1 MIDITLFAGRILL
14 IALLFLF
21 LFAVMRTGIGL
32 VRGQNRKNA
41 FWTIAVQHGPRELRG
56 VKLKVSG
63 PVVVGRA
70 PGVDIVIAA
79 SYVSGRHARFS
90 LLGENLI
97 VEDLG
102 STNGTT
108 VNGVRLQSA
117 EQLHD
122 GDIVGIGEVTLRIGF
137 S

>member
-1 MIDITLFAGRILL
+1 MIDITLFVGRILL

-32 VRGQNRKNA
+32 VRGQNRKDA
-41 FWTIAVQHGPRELRG
+41 TWTVTIQHGPRELRG
-56 VKLKVSG
+56 VKINVNG
-63 PVVVGRA
+63 PVIVGRA
-70 PGVDIVIAA
+70 PGADIVIAA
-79 SYVSGRHARFS
+79 SYVSGRHARIS
-90 LLGENLI
+90 RLAENLI

-108 VNGVRLQSA
+108 VNGTRVHGA
-117 EQLHD
+117 TQLED
-122 GDIVGIGEVTLRIGF
+122 GDTIGIGDVTMRVSF

>member
-1 MIDITLFAGRILL
+1 VIDVILFAGRLL
-14 IALLFLF
+14 LVALLFLF
-21 LFAVMRTGIGL
+21 LFVVMRTGIGL
-32 VRGQNRKNA
+32 VRGQNRA
-41 FWTIAVQHGPRELRG
+41 SDAWTIAVQRGPRELRG
-56 VKLKVSG
+56 VRMSVNG

-70 PGVDIVIAA
+70 PGADIVIGA

-108 VNGVRLQSA
+108 VNGTPLTTA
-117 EQLHD
+117 EQLQD
-122 GDIVGIGEVTLRIGF
+122 GDVVGIGDVTLRVGL

>member
-1 MIDITLFAGRILL
+1 VIDVTLFAGRVLL

-21 LFAVMRTGIGL
+21 LFAVMRTGVGL
-32 VRGQNRKNA
+32 VRGQNRKSKS
-41 FWTIAVQHGPRELRG
+41 WTIAVEQGPRELRG
-56 VKLKVSG
+56 IKLAVTS

-70 PGVDIVIAA
+70 PGADIVIAA

-90 LLGENLI
+90 RLAEGLI

-102 STNGTT
+102 STNRTKVNDQEITSAFSLQEGDT
-108 VNGVRLQSA
+108 VSI
-117 EQLHD
+117 
-122 GDIVGIGEVTLRIGF
+122 GDVTLRVGR

>member
-1 MIDITLFAGRILL
+1 VIDVTLFAGRVLL

-21 LFAVMRTGIGL
+21 LFAVMRTGVGL
-32 VRGQNRKNA
+32 VRGQNRKSKN
-41 FWTIAVQHGPRELRG
+41 WTIAVEQGPRELRG
-56 VKLKVSG
+56 IKLAVTS

-70 PGVDIVIAA
+70 PGADIVIAA

-90 LLGENLI
+90 RLAEGLI

-102 STNGTT
+102 STNHTKVNDQEITSAFSLQEGDT
-108 VNGVRLQSA
+108 VSI
-117 EQLHD
+117 
-122 GDIVGIGEVTLRIGF
+122 GDVTLRVGR

>member
-1 MIDITLFAGRILL
+1 VVDITLFAGRLLL

-21 LFAVMRTGIGL
+21 LFVVMRTGIGL
-32 VRGQNRKNA
+32 VRGQNRGDEM
-41 FWTIAVQHGPRELRG
+41 WTIAVEQGPRELRG
-56 VKLKVSG
+56 VKIAVNG

-70 PGVDIVIAA
+70 PGVDIVVAA

-90 LLGENLI
+90 PLGDSLI

-102 STNGTT
+102 STNGTA
-108 VNGVRLQSA
+108 VNGERIA
-117 EQLHD
+117 GAMQLED
-122 GDIVGIGEVTLRIGF
+122 GDRVSVGDVVLKVSF

>member
-1 MIDITLFAGRILL
+1 MIDVTLFAGRVLL

-21 LFAVMRTGIGL
+21 LFAVMRTGVGL
-32 VRGQNRKNA
+32 VRGQNRKSKN
-41 FWTIAVQHGPRELRG
+41 WTIAVEQGPRELRG
-56 VKLKVSG
+56 IKLAVTS

-70 PGVDIVIAA
+70 PGADIVIAA

-90 LLGENLI
+90 RLAEGLI

-102 STNGTT
+102 STNHTKVNDQEITSAFSLQEGDT
-108 VNGVRLQSA
+108 VSI
-117 EQLHD
+117 
-122 GDIVGIGEVTLRIGF
+122 GDVTLRVGR

>member
-1 MIDITLFAGRILL
+1 VIDITLLAGRILL

-21 LFAVMRTGIGL
+21 LFAVMRTGVGL
-32 VRGQNRKNA
+32 VRGQNRKDA
-41 FWTIAVQHGPRELRG
+41 TWTIAVQHGPRELRG
-56 VKLKVSG
+56 VKLRVSG
-63 PVVVGRA
+63 PIVVGRA
-70 PGVDIVIAA
+70 PGADIVIAA

-108 VNGVRLQSA
+108 VNGVRVQGA
-117 EQLHD
+117 EQLQD
-122 GDIVGIGEVTLRIGF
+122 GDVVGIGDVTMRASF

>member
-1 MIDITLFAGRILL
+1 VIDVILFAGRLL
-14 IALLFLF
+14 LVALLFLF
-21 LFAVMRTGIGL
+21 LFVVMRTGIGL
-32 VRGQNRKNA
+32 VRGQNRA
-41 FWTIAVQHGPRELRG
+41 VDSWTIAVQRGPRELRG
-56 VKLKVSG
+56 VRMSVNG

-70 PGVDIVIAA
+70 PGADIVIGA

-108 VNGVRLQSA
+108 VNGTPLTAA
-117 EQLHD
+117 EQLQD
-122 GDIVGIGEVTLRIGF
+122 GDVVGIGDVTLRV
-137 S
+137 SLS

>member
-1 MIDITLFAGRILL
+1 VIDVTLLAGRVLL

-21 LFAVMRTGIGL
+21 LFAVMRTGVGL
-32 VRGQNRKNA
+32 VRGQNRKSRN
-41 FWTIAVQHGPRELRG
+41 WTIAVEQGPRELRG
-56 VKLKVSG
+56 VKLAVTS

-70 PGVDIVIAA
+70 PGADIVIAA

-90 LLGENLI
+90 RLAEGLI

-102 STNGTT
+102 STNRTR
-108 VNGVRLQSA
+108 VNEREITSAVSLQ
-117 EQLHD
+117 E
-122 GDIVGIGEVTLRIGF
+122 GDTVGIGDVVLRVGR

>member
-1 MIDITLFAGRILL
+1 VIDITLFAGRVLL

-21 LFAVMRTGIGL
+21 LFVVMRTGIGL
-32 VRGQNRKNA
+32 VRGQNRKQA
-41 FWTIAVQHGPRELRG
+41 TWTVAVQHGPRELRG
-56 VKLKVSG
+56 VKIAVSG
-63 PVVVGRA
+63 PVIVGRA
-70 PGVDIVIAA
+70 PGADIVIAA
-79 SYVSGRHARFS
+79 AYVSGRHARIS

-108 VNGVRLQSA
+108 VNGERIRGT
-117 EQLHD
+117 EQLED
-122 GDIVGIGEVTLRIGF
+122 GDVVGIGDVTLRVGL